1 VAFSAEW
8 LALRDPADRA
18 ARDARLDD
26 TAARAGGPAPVIL
39 DLGAGTGATARALGP
54 RLPAGTAWR
63 LVDHDAGL
71 LAHATA
77 AVPGSVAV
85 TADLAAPDALAAL
98 PWDGVTLVTCSALID
113 LVSADWL
120 DRLATL
126 LAARRLPFHAA
137 LAYDGQME
145 WDPADPADA
154 AVTAA
159 FNRHQRGDKGFGPA
173 LGPAAAGHLRA
184 ALAARGFRVATAPSP
199 WRLGPA
205 DAALRAALVD
215 GIAAAA
221 AEAGEAAAP
230 GWAAR
235 RGAAAGAGT
244 MTVGHSD
251 LLALPRI

>member
-18 ARDARLDD
+18 ARHAGLDK

-54 RLPAGTAWR
+54 LLPPGTAWR

-85 TADLAAPDALAAL
+85 VADLAAPEALVAL

-120 DRLATL
+120 DRLAVV

-137 LAYDGQME
+137 LAYDGQMD
-145 WDPADPADA
+145 WDPSDPDDA
-154 AVTAA
+154 TVTAA

-184 ALAARGFRVATAPSP
+184 ALAARGLRVATASSP

-205 DAALRAALVD
+205 ESALQAALVD

-221 AEAGEAAAP
+221 SDAGEPVAVAWAERRRAP
-230 GWAAR
+230 RDMGL
-235 RGAAAGAGT
+235 
-244 MTVGHSD
+244 MTVGHTD
-251 LLALPRI
+251 LLALPQA